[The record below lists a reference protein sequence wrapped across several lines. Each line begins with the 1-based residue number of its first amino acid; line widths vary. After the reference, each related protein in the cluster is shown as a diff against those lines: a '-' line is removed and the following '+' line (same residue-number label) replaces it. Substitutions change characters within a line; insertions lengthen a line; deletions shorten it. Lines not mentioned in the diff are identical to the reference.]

1 MSRRNIIGLLH
12 QFFLRPALAFE
23 FAAIGALISAAIII
37 LIAVGSAKLLAHE
50 GSEALPVVY
59 VLLAVVSIPLASLIS
74 AVLGRWQTSPI
85 CRVMCAV
92 SVLLGLGLRAAIETS
107 LPGIPQAICITAYV
121 LEIVFDT
128 LFWLSVSEYFPT
140 RELKR
145 HTPFL
150 TAAFGM
156 GGVVGGLLATILC
169 DIFPLEELLFLNSFL
184 FLLCFL
190 QYGRINRRYKPLGD
204 EEDDEQEV
212 GLMETLRSN
221 FQAFR
226 AFPITGTI
234 SAGIFMMSAL
244 FCLQDY
250 LAMVIFQ
257 ETYADENTLA
267 RFIAMAFAGYQV
279 LELLMVVV
287 VGGLVLE
294 RTGPV
299 IRNLI
304 FPVTTL
310 VSLSALALG
319 WNLFFAV
326 LVHVN
331 ANAISNAI
339 FEPVKTL
346 NYAAVPFRVLAPV
359 RMMVEGIVYPIGIAA
374 SGLGLLWLQS
384 MLEPRSILL
393 VAIGLAVL
401 FVFVSTV
408 VGTSFL
414 PSLISSLR
422 LRAILPADYLQCGR
436 ERWFSRA
443 DIRQLLSH
451 GSPEARNFGRD
462 LALALTPDLLETGGV
477 SAYESGNRRP
487 EVLGLWHR
495 VRHPLIGPVSR
506 SDPPISWDREGTGE
520 NQTSRSC
527 YPDLVASVSSST
539 GAAPRT
545 GASISTGTAFPFDT
559 AADRGPGV
567 LSGPFKAVTRLQ
579 WLHSPG
585 WISKYSFLLS
595 RGHRRQIAR
604 RLVLLGRNLESRDSR
619 VRRRAAH
626 MLGEFGR
633 PAIKVAARRLDSRKP
648 EVAEAAIR
656 VLGTI
661 GTPRAKRVLH
671 DHMCPV
677 YARAQLNLKALFVLR
692 KMMEKSGQ
700 SSPVARALEIWLI
713 DSNESILRRALVVKS
728 VLGSRRDINLLKWL
742 ARAPEPR
749 VRSNAVEALTNLP
762 TGDFIR
768 PLLPLLETDYELGT
782 DRSRDPMSP
791 QQGPF
796 DPAVTLRKAAEAD
809 PWLRILTERL
819 LHEEENNHGAK
830 NKARTGDDAML
841 DLILF
846 LKSVPLFRA
855 MSLKDVARV
864 ANTAKPATY
873 ASGATIV
880 KAGERVTNIL
890 VLRSGIVELCV
901 AGVVVEV
908 LHRGHTFGETAI
920 LGNPHSPNLARS
932 AIAAELLWLPV
943 SIVGD
948 LIVEYPDALNP
959 LAADLARRISALHND
974 LAESRRR
981 ASVRGPRHTGAGDAL
996 LTR

>member
-1 MSRRNIIGLLH
+1 MSRRKIIGPLR
-12 QFFLRPALAFE
+12 QFFLRPALVFE

-37 LIAVGSAKLLAHE
+37 LTAVGGAKLLANE

-92 SVLLGLGLRAAIETS
+92 SVLLGLGLRAATETS
-107 LPGIPQAICITAYV
+107 LPGIPQAICVTAYA

-128 LFWLSVSEYFPT
+128 LFWISVSEYLPT

-156 GGVVGGLLATILC
+156 GGVVGGILATILC
-169 DIFPLEELLFLNSFL
+169 DIFPLEELLFLNAFI

-190 QYGRINRRYKPLGD
+190 QYSRISRRHKPLR
-204 EEDDEQEV
+204 EEDDDEKEV
-212 GLMETLRSN
+212 GLLEALRSN
-221 FQAFR
+221 FQVFR

-267 RFIAMAFAGYQV
+267 RFMAMAFAGYQV
-279 LELLMVVV
+279 LELLLVVV

-304 FPVTTL
+304 FPLTTL

-326 LVHVN
+326 LLHVN

-359 RMMVEGIVYPIGIAA
+359 RMMVEGIVYPCGIAA

-393 VAIGLAVL
+393 VTIGLAVL
-401 FVFVSTV
+401 FVFVSAV

-422 LRAILPADYLQCGR
+422 LRAILPADYLHSGR

-443 DIRQLLSH
+443 DIRQLLLH
-451 GSPEARNFGRD
+451 GSPEARNFGRE
-462 LALALTPDLLETGGV
+462 LALALAPDLLETEGV
-477 SAYESGNRRP
+477 SANESGNCRP
-487 EVLGLWHR
+487 DVLGLWHR

-506 SDPPISWDREGTGE
+506 LDPPISWDREGMGE
-520 NQTSRSC
+520 NQASDSC
-527 YPDLVASVSSST
+527 HPDLVDGVSSST
-539 GAAPRT
+539 GASLRT
-545 GASISTGTAFPFDT
+545 DTAFPFDT
-559 AADRGPGV
+559 AANRGSGV
-567 LSGPFKAVTRLQ
+567 FSGPFEAGTRLQ

-585 WISKYSFLLS
+585 WISQYSFLLS
-595 RGHRRQIAR
+595 RGHRRKIAR
-604 RLVLLGRNLESRDSR
+604 RLVLLGRYLESRDSR
-619 VRRRAAH
+619 VRRRAARV
-626 MLGEFGR
+626 LGEFGR
-633 PAIKVAARRLDSRKP
+633 PAIKVAARRLDSGKP

-661 GTPRAKRVLH
+661 GTPRAKRALH
-671 DHMCPV
+671 DHMRPL

-692 KMMEKSGQ
+692 KMMEKNGQ
-700 SSPVARALEIWLI
+700 SSTVARALETWLI

-762 TGDFIR
+762 TSDFIR
-768 PLLPLLETDYELGT
+768 PLLPLLETDNEPGT
-782 DRSRDPMSP
+782 DPSRDPMSP
-791 QQGPF
+791 QKGLF
-796 DPAVTLRKAAEAD
+796 DPASTLRKAAEAD

-819 LHEEENNHGAK
+819 LHEGENNHGAK

-855 MSLKDVARV
+855 MSLTDVARA
-864 ANTAKPATY
+864 ANTAKPAAY

-880 KAGERVTNIL
+880 EAGERVTNIL

-901 AGVVVEV
+901 DGVVVEV

-920 LGNPHSPNLARS
+920 IGNPHSPNLARS

-974 LAESRRR
+974 LAESRRH
-981 ASVRGPRHTGAGDAL
+981 AACADHGMPEPETL
-996 LTR
+996 Y

>member
-1 MSRRNIIGLLH
+1 MSRRNVIVLLR
-12 QFFLRPALAFE
+12 QFFIRPALAYE
-23 FAAIGALISAAIII
+23 FAAIGALISAAIIV
-37 LIAVGSAKLLAHE
+37 LTAVGGAKLLAHE

-92 SVLLGLGLRAAIETS
+92 SVLLGLGLRAAIETP
-107 LPGIPQAICITAYV
+107 LPGIPQAICITAYA

-150 TAAFGM
+150 TAAFGL
-156 GGVVGGLLATILC
+156 GGVVGGILATILC
-169 DIFPLEELLFLNSFL
+169 DLFPLEELLFLNSL
-184 FLLCFL
+184 IFLLCL
-190 QYGRINRRYKPLGD
+190 VQYSRISRRYKTVIEDDDD
-204 EEDDEQEV
+204 EEEV
-212 GLMETLRSN
+212 GLLEALRSN

-226 AFPITGTI
+226 AFPIAGTI
-234 SAGIFMMSAL
+234 SAGIFLMSAL

-257 ETYADENTLA
+257 ETYADENALA
-267 RFIAMAFAGYQV
+267 RFMAMAFAGYQV

-287 VGGLVLE
+287 VGGFVLE
-294 RTGPV
+294 RTGPL

-304 FPVTTL
+304 FPITTL

-319 WNLFFAV
+319 WNLFFGI
-326 LVHVN
+326 LLHIN

-359 RMMVEGIVYPIGIAA
+359 RMMVEGIVYPFGIAA
-374 SGLGLLWLQS
+374 SGLGLLWMQS
-384 MLEPRSILL
+384 TLEPRTILFVTIGLSVLFLL
-393 VAIGLAVL
+393 VSA
-401 FVFVSTV
+401 V

-422 LRAILPADYLQCGR
+422 LRAILPTDYLHYGH

-451 GSPEARNFGRD
+451 ENPEVRYFGRD
-462 LALALTPDLLETGGV
+462 LALALAPDLLETGGV
-477 SAYESGNRRP
+477 SANEPGNRRP
-487 EVLGLWHR
+487 FFTGLWHR
-495 VRHPLIGPVSR
+495 FRNPTMGPMSQLDPSISWGR
-506 SDPPISWDREGTGE
+506 ECAGGNLASSSCYSDP
-520 NQTSRSC
+520 
-527 YPDLVASVSSST
+527 VAEASSNTDASSS
-539 GAAPRT
+539 ARNAL
-545 GASISTGTAFPFDT
+545 STCTVLPFD
-559 AADRGPGV
+559 AAANRGSGV
-567 LSGPFKAVTRLQ
+567 LSHQFKAVVMSQ
-579 WLHSPG
+579 WLQRPRR
-585 WISKYSFLLS
+585 ICKYSFVLS

-604 RLVLLGRNLESRDSR
+604 RLVLLGRHLESRDSR

-633 PAIKVAARRLDSRKP
+633 PAIKVAARRLDSKRP
-648 EVAEAAIR
+648 EVVEEAVR

-661 GTPRAKRVLH
+661 GTSRAKRLLQE
-671 DHMCPV
+671 HMRPL

-692 KMMEKSGQ
+692 KMIENSGR
-700 SSPVARALEIWLI
+700 SSPVALALETWLI

-742 ARAPEPR
+742 ARAPEAR

-762 TGDFIR
+762 TSDFIR
-768 PLLPLLETDYELGT
+768 PLLPLLETDNEAST
-782 DRSRDPMSP
+782 DRWDPKSP

-796 DPAVTLRKAAEAD
+796 DPVATLRKAAEAD
-809 PWLRILTERL
+809 SWLKILTERV
-819 LHEEENNHGAK
+819 LHEEDSNHRAR
-830 NKARTGDDAML
+830 NKARTGDETML

-855 MSLKDVARV
+855 MSLKDVARA
-864 ANTAKPATY
+864 ANTAKSVSY
-873 ASGATIV
+873 APGATIV

-901 AGVVVEV
+901 DGVVVEV
-908 LHRGHTFGETAI
+908 LHSGDTFGETAI
-920 LGNPHSPNLARS
+920 IGNPQSPNLARS
-932 AIAAELLWLPV
+932 AGAAELLCLPV

-959 LAADLARRISALHND
+959 VAADLARRISALHNN
-974 LAESRRR
+974 LAESRRS
-981 ASVRGPRHTGAGDAL
+981 AGMFEPRLAGAGAE
-996 LTR
+996 

>member
-1 MSRRNIIGLLH
+1 MSRRKIIGPLR
-12 QFFLRPALAFE
+12 QFFLRPALVFE

-37 LIAVGSAKLLAHE
+37 LTAVGGAKLLANE

-92 SVLLGLGLRAAIETS
+92 SVLLGLGLRAATETS
-107 LPGIPQAICITAYV
+107 LPGIPQAICVTAYA

-128 LFWLSVSEYFPT
+128 LFWISVSEYLPT

-156 GGVVGGLLATILC
+156 GGVVGGILATILC
-169 DIFPLEELLFLNSFL
+169 DIFPLEELLFLNAFI

-190 QYGRINRRYKPLGD
+190 QYSRISRRHKPLR
-204 EEDDEQEV
+204 EEDDDEKEV
-212 GLMETLRSN
+212 GLLEALRSN
-221 FQAFR
+221 FQVFR

-267 RFIAMAFAGYQV
+267 RFMAMAFAGYQV
-279 LELLMVVV
+279 LELLLVVV

-304 FPVTTL
+304 FPLTTL

-326 LVHVN
+326 LLHVN

-359 RMMVEGIVYPIGIAA
+359 RMMVEGIVYPCGIAA

-393 VAIGLAVL
+393 VTIGLAVL
-401 FVFVSTV
+401 FVFVSAV

-422 LRAILPADYLQCGR
+422 LRAILPADYLHSGR

-443 DIRQLLSH
+443 DIRQLLLH
-451 GSPEARNFGRD
+451 GSPEARNFGRE
-462 LALALTPDLLETGGV
+462 LALALAPDLLETGGV
-477 SAYESGNRRP
+477 SANESGNCRP
-487 EVLGLWHR
+487 DVLGLWHR

-506 SDPPISWDREGTGE
+506 LDPPISWDREGMGE
-520 NQTSRSC
+520 NQASDSC
-527 YPDLVASVSSST
+527 HPDLVDGVSSST
-539 GAAPRT
+539 GASLRT
-545 GASISTGTAFPFDT
+545 DTAFPFDT
-559 AADRGPGV
+559 AANRGSGV
-567 LSGPFKAVTRLQ
+567 FSGPFEAGTRLQ

-585 WISKYSFLLS
+585 WISQYSFLLS
-595 RGHRRQIAR
+595 RGHRRKIAR
-604 RLVLLGRNLESRDSR
+604 RLVLLGRYLESRDSR
-619 VRRRAAH
+619 VRRRAARV
-626 MLGEFGR
+626 LGEFGR
-633 PAIKVAARRLDSRKP
+633 PAIKVAARRLDSGKP

-661 GTPRAKRVLH
+661 GTPRAKRALH
-671 DHMCPV
+671 DHMRPL

-692 KMMEKSGQ
+692 KMMEKNGQ
-700 SSPVARALEIWLI
+700 SSTVARALETWLI

-762 TGDFIR
+762 TSDFIR
-768 PLLPLLETDYELGT
+768 PLLPLLETDNEPGT
-782 DRSRDPMSP
+782 DPSRDPMSP
-791 QQGPF
+791 QKGLF
-796 DPAVTLRKAAEAD
+796 DPASTLRKAAEAD

-819 LHEEENNHGAK
+819 LHEGENNHGAK

-855 MSLKDVARV
+855 MSLTDVARA
-864 ANTAKPATY
+864 ANTAKPAAY

-880 KAGERVTNIL
+880 EAGERVTNIL

-901 AGVVVEV
+901 DGVVVEV

-920 LGNPHSPNLARS
+920 IGNPHSPNLARS

-974 LAESRRR
+974 LAESRRH
-981 ASVRGPRHTGAGDAL
+981 AACADHGMPEPETL
-996 LTR
+996 Y

>member
-1 MSRRNIIGLLH
+1 MFRGKIIGLLR
-12 QFFLRPALAFE
+12 QFFLRPALVFE

-37 LIAVGSAKLLAHE
+37 LTAIGGAKLLAHE

-59 VLLAVVSIPLASLIS
+59 VLIAVVSIPLASLIS
-74 AVLGRWQTSPI
+74 AVLGRWQTAPI

-92 SVLLGLGLRAAIETS
+92 CVPLGLGLRGAIETS
-107 LPGIPQAICITAYV
+107 LPGIPQAICITAYA

-128 LFWLSVSEYFPT
+128 LFWLSVSEYLPT

-150 TAAFGM
+150 TAAFGV
-156 GGVVGGLLATILC
+156 GGVVGGLLATLLC
-169 DIFPLEELLFLNSFL
+169 DIFPLEDLLFLNSFI

-190 QYGRINRRYKPLGD
+190 QYSRINRRHKPLG
-204 EEDDEQEV
+204 EEGDDEKEV
-212 GLMETLRSN
+212 GLIEALRSN
-221 FQAFR
+221 FQTFR

-234 SAGIFMMSAL
+234 SAGIFLMSAL

-250 LAMVIFQ
+250 VAMVIFQ
-257 ETYADENTLA
+257 ETYADENVLA

-299 IRNLI
+299 VRNLI

-326 LVHVN
+326 LLHVN

-359 RMMVEGIVYPIGIAA
+359 RMMVEGIVYPLGIAA

-393 VAIGLAVL
+393 VTIGLAVL
-401 FVFVSTV
+401 FLLVSAI

-422 LRAILPADYLQCGR
+422 LRAILPADYLDCGR

-443 DIRQLLSH
+443 DIRHLLLHESA
-451 GSPEARNFGRD
+451 EARNFGRD
-462 LALALTPDLLETGGV
+462 LALALAPDLLETGGV
-477 SAYESGNRRP
+477 SANGSGHRRP
-487 EVLGLWHR
+487 DVFRLWHR

-506 SDPPISWDREGTGE
+506 LDPAIYWDREGTGE
-520 NQTSRSC
+520 NQVDGSC
-527 YPDLVASVSSST
+527 RPDMVAGACSST
-539 GAAPRT
+539 DTSLGAGAAC
-545 GASISTGTAFPFDT
+545 PFDA
-559 AADRGPGV
+559 AADRGLGV
-567 LSGPFKAVTRLQ
+567 LSGPSKAVTGLQ
-579 WLHSPG
+579 WLRSPR
-585 WISKYSFLLS
+585 WISKYPFLLS
-595 RGHRRQIAR
+595 RGQRRQVAR
-604 RLVLLGRNLESRDSR
+604 RLMLLGRDLESRDSR
-619 VRRRAAH
+619 MRRRAAR

-633 PAIKVAARRLDSRKP
+633 PAITVAARSLDSRKP

-661 GTPRAKRVLH
+661 GTPRAKWVLH
-671 DHMCPV
+671 DHMRPL
-677 YARAQLNLKALFVLR
+677 YTRAQLNLKALFVLR
-692 KMMEKSGQ
+692 KMMANNGQ
-700 SSPVARALEIWLI
+700 SSPVARALETWLI

-742 ARAPEPR
+742 ARAPDPR
-749 VRSNAVEALTNLP
+749 IRSNAIEALTNLP
-762 TGDFIR
+762 TSNFIR
-768 PLLPLLETDYELGT
+768 PLLPLLETDNEPST
-782 DRSRDPMSP
+782 DRSRDSLSP
-791 QQGPF
+791 QQGLY
-796 DPAVTLRKAAEAD
+796 DPAATLRKAAEAD

-819 LHEEENNHGAK
+819 LHEEQSNHGARN
-830 NKARTGDDAML
+830 NKALTGDEAML

-855 MSLKDVARV
+855 MSLKDVARA
-864 ANTAKPATY
+864 ANAVKPATY

-880 KAGERVTNIL
+880 RAGERVTNIL

-901 AGVVVEV
+901 NGVVVEV
-908 LHRGHTFGETAI
+908 LHHGHTFGETAI
-920 LGNPHSPNLARS
+920 IGDPHSPNLVRS
-932 AIAAELLWLPV
+932 AIAVELLWLPV

-948 LIVEYPDALNP
+948 LIVEYPDALTP

-974 LAESRRR
+974 LAESRKRS
-981 ASVRGPRHTGAGDAL
+981 SVREPRHAAG
-996 LTR
+996 